1 MVMLFPWSVHHLPF
15 LDPQI
20 DRLSSDQETHE
31 QETME
36 SQWQYL
42 VTNRTLFKI
51 DKRLGPE
58 EALSSDE
65 LPRQVDDDFVDAAWM
80 GSRLRR
86 SLTDEVGAANLFLLH
101 NPALHWAKPSTG

>member
-1 MVMLFPWSVHHLPF
+1 VTANPSTSLSTFHSLIRSLFAEN
-15 LDPQI
+15 
-20 DRLSSDQETHE
+20 QETPE

-36 SQWQYL
+36 SQSQYL

-65 LPRQVDDDFVDAAWM
+65 LPRQVNDDFVDTAWM
-80 GSRLRR
+80 GSRLRAR
-86 SLTDEVGAANLFLLH
+86 
-101 NPALHWAKPSTG
+101 